1 MKPMHARASLILAV
15 IALGLGSQARA
26 QIVFSA
32 PVGITQNASDL
43 STLGGYVDAVGA
55 NDYGNSSFGNTI
67 TVGDT
72 TFHSIFSDSG
82 ITLTNAGGGSD
93 GSGSTA
99 TAFKAVLNGVDYTGN
114 FNANDVSVAT
124 VTLNNL
130 KVGDVYQVQVFSLG
144 GYETEING
152 SNSVDVHDQYTIGTF
167 TATGAGVMTSQT
179 FTFDS
184 SLSGIGEVNAI
195 SLRDLSV
202 PEPGTWALLGMG
214 LGFLVVVGRGRR
226 LLVGNCA

>member
-1 MKPMHARASLILAV
+1 MNFRVGFV
-15 IALGLGSQARA
+15 IVAMALSFALQANA
-26 QIVFSA
+26 QVLFSA
-32 PVGITQNASDL
+32 PVSITQNASDL
-43 STLGGYVDAVGA
+43 SILGGYVDAVGA
-55 NDYGNSSFGNTI
+55 NDYGNSSFGSAI

-82 ITLTNAGGGSD
+82 ITLSNAGGGSD

-99 TAFKAVLNGVDYTGN
+99 TAFKAVLDGVDYTGN
-114 FNANDVSVAT
+114 FNPADVSVST

-144 GYETEING
+144 YFETEING
-152 SNSVDVHDQYTIGTF
+152 SNSVDLRNQYTIGTF
-167 TATGAGVMTSQT
+167 TATGAGVTTSQT

-184 SLSGIGEVNAI
+184 SVSGIGEVNAI

-202 PEPGTWALLGMG
+202 PEPGTWALLGLG
-214 LGFLVVVGRGRR
+214 LGFLVLIARGRG
-226 LLVGNCA
+226 LLAGRCS